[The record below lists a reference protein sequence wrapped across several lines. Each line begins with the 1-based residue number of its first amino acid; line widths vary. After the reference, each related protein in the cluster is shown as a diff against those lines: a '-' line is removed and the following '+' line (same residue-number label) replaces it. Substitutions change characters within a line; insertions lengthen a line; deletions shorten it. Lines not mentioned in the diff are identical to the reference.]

1 MIDYDWMDPDSFESS
16 YYYRCEDGKIVGQVH
31 KISHTRVW
39 MAKIIIVNQETFLG
53 QYVSSIAAKQA
64 VVDYWLMQER
74 TLLEQ

>member
-1 MIDYDWMDPDSFESS
+1 
-16 YYYRCEDGKIVGQVH
+16 
-31 KISHTRVW
+31 